1 KSLSDPS
8 SDTEETHTDL
18 AISNSFQTQEE
29 VHAFRKQQRIRVY
42 GTDVPNPFRTF
53 DDLASR
59 YEIRAYLRQNLTNAG
74 YDMPTPIQMQAV
86 PIILHG
92 RDIMACAP
100 TGSGK
105 TLAFIL
111 PILHDLKGPEK
122 TGYRALIIS
131 PTRELAQQIFRE
143 IKKLSVGRKFK
154 ICVLTKATAA
164 TQAQDPKLRQ
174 KFDILISTPLRL
186 VHAIQ
191 QEQMELNHVRHLIL
205 DEADKLLDLGF
216 LTQTDEIFAAC
227 THPHLQKSLFS
238 ATIPAGIESLA
249 STVMRSPLRV
259 VIGSKNAAT
268 ETITQRLVYV
278 GAEEGKLIAV
288 RQMIQAGKLRPP
300 VLVFVQSIERA
311 KELFHELVYD
321 GINVDVIHSERT
333 KAQRD
338 AVVEGFRAGKI
349 WVLIATELMARGL
362 DFKGVNLVVN
372 YDFPQTVQ
380 SYIHRI
386 GRTGRAGRAGEA
398 VTYFTRDDVQYL
410 KRVRVRC
417 AGLDADSQET
427 RNLKQRPVERKT
439 INTMSSYDKKRIAH
453 KREIVA
459 NQKKRKA
466 EAEGAEDEETPRKKS
481 KWVVE
486 GERKEM
492 EKEGGRVG

>member
-1 KSLSDPS
+1 VHRARSVDIPGDQEAERGPQVQDLRADQGDGGDAGAGSEAETEIRYPHQHAVAARACDTAGTDGTKPVLQRVPIATSYFLRNYHPPPLSPYPS
-8 SDTEETHTDL
+8 S
-18 AISNSFQTQEE
+18 
-29 VHAFRKQQRIRVY
+29 
-42 GTDVPNPFRTF
+42 
-53 DDLASR
+53 
-59 YEIRAYLRQNLTNAG
+59 
-74 YDMPTPIQMQAV
+74 
-86 PIILHG
+86 
-92 RDIMACAP
+92 
-100 TGSGK
+100 
-105 TLAFIL
+105 
-111 PILHDLKGPEK
+111 
-122 TGYRALIIS
+122 
-131 PTRELAQQIFRE
+131 
-143 IKKLSVGRKFK
+143 
-154 ICVLTKATAA
+154 
-164 TQAQDPKLRQ
+164 
-174 KFDILISTPLRL
+174 
-186 VHAIQ
+186 
-191 QEQMELNHVRHLIL
+191 VRHLIL

-386 GRTGRAGRAGEA
+386 GEYWNWINRLSGGHGVCRISGVGMTHFLRTSRGLSGRTGRAGRAGEA